1 MKTAPPLLVIFVLGL
16 AGCGGPSHAATV
28 TGLPTNAFTGTL
40 SISSALPASTTT
52 CLATHTVSITA
63 AGASLHNV
71 GAAGG
76 DCLAFV
82 NDDTADHQPATYGS
96 PACPELDAPAA
107 LVPGGTFTTAP
118 LSGPKTCHWED
129 SLNPPSSGGGG
140 GGGGY

>member
-1 MKTAPPLLVIFVLGL
+1 MRTALSLAAAGVLGL
-16 AGCGGPSHAATV
+16 LGCGGPSHAA

-52 CLATHTVSITA
+52 CLATRTVSITA
-63 AGASLHNV
+63 AGASVHAV

-76 DCLAFV
+76 ECLVFV
-82 NDDTADHQPATYGS
+82 NDDTANHQPATYGS

-107 LVPGGTFTTAP
+107 LLPGGTFTTAP
-118 LSGPKTCHWED
+118 LSGPKTCSWED